1 MSCSYDMAMSSIAVA
16 SIAVSS
22 IAVSSNDENNSIAMS
37 LKDLDTL
44 DLMKV
49 MKSIVHEVCKKMKS
63 MKLKSKTKKEGS
75 MPKGIVPAQLRRPRA
90 WVDFTLKHAQENGW
104 ESFTIFQTK
113 KNKETGKKEVEEI
126 KMEESV
132 FHDGTYIY
140 QNSVNEKNPT
150 GKKMIQKDAMS
161 LSKQR
166 WTAKDSTGT
175 HKSLYEE
182 FLSTYEDE
190 DESAVGSSDDASDA
204 DSAVESV
211 ASTAST
217 ASAIAAVT
225 PTKKNK
231 NNENDSVTSVP
242 KTPEKSIVKEIPSAP
257 VKVVKVKAKEK
268 VKEVNEEVKE
278 EVKEIKEEIKE
289 EVKKEV
295 KEEVKK
301 VKKVKEVKEV
311 KVKEVK
317 VKEVKVKEVKEK
329 TKGKETEKEKE
340 KEKDPETDTNWVSPE
355 DGNVTSW
362 KFKGKLYLRNSYNH
376 MWEDN
381 NDGELGKWSGVYIP
395 TENRIDETAEEP
407 LYENE

>member
-1 MSCSYDMAMSSIAVA
+1 MSSDATA
-16 SIAVSS
+16 SI
-22 IAVSSNDENNSIAMS
+22 DENNSIAMS
-37 LKDLDTL
+37 FKDLDTL

-63 MKLKSKTKKEGS
+63 MKIKSKTKKEGS

-113 KNKETGKKEVEEI
+113 NNKETGKKEVEEI

-190 DESAVGSSDDASDA
+190 DESAVGSSDALDALDNASD
-204 DSAVESV
+204 SAT

-217 ASAIAAVT
+217 ASTAAVT

-231 NNENDSVTSVP
+231 NNENDSVMSVP
-242 KTPEKSIVKEIPSAP
+242 KTPEKSIVKEVPSAP
-257 VKVVKVKAKEK
+257 VKVVKVKAKET
-268 VKEVNEEVKE
+268 VKETVKKEVKETVKETVKEEVKE
-278 EVKEIKEEIKE
+278 EVKEVK
-289 EVKKEV
+289 EVKK
-295 KEEVKK
+295 
-301 VKKVKEVKEV
+301 VKEV

-329 TKGKETEKEKE
+329 AKGKEKE